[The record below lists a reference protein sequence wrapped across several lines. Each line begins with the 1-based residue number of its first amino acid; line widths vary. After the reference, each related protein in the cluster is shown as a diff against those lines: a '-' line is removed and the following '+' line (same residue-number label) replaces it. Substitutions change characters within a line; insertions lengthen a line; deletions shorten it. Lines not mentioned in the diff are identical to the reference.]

1 MQMLNI
7 KTLGAK
13 LGMNEIA
20 LFLTIMIVFWAPFS
34 GGARPATMLLAIV
47 GLIMFLVHKKLL
59 YQNQSVKR
67 WGLVFLMLWIPMWVS
82 LVGAYDTKNT
92 LSAIAWFSILYFSGV
107 AIVQALQQQRFR
119 TFFTLCM
126 VLIAALWFLDS
137 TVQYLF
143 GKDLIGRPMSADG
156 RVTGPFTDLHQGII
170 LATVLPLI
178 SYYFFEVKKF
188 WLAIV
193 CMLAVGL
200 LMVLSGSRGYLYIFM
215 LLILGMIIHQKLSLK
230 KSALLLSL
238 PFIVAIASYQTSTNL
253 MKTKMQH
260 SEAIAQTSLSTFDKY
275 NLVLSK
281 RLNLWE
287 TGAHM
292 FLANPINGVGTKN
305 FKKAYPQYVSRA
317 DDPFADGKTHAHH
330 VYVELLAETGLIGLA
345 GLIGIMYY
353 CRKWYKNASSE
364 NQHMAWP
371 FVLPLMVFFFPIN
384 TIQPMMVPWWFP
396 MLMLLVCGF
405 IASLDDDLNEI

>member
-1 MQMLNI
+1 MQMLNF
-7 KTLGAK
+7 KTLTAK
-13 LGMNEIA
+13 DLLSQIA

-47 GLIMFLVHKKLL
+47 GVVMFVLHKKSLIE
-59 YQNQSVKR
+59 NQSVKR
-67 WGLVFLMLWIPMWVS
+67 WGLVFLMLWLPMWVS
-82 LVGAYDTKNT
+82 LIGAYDAKNT

-107 AIVQALQQQRFR
+107 AIVQAFQQQRFR
-119 TFFTLCM
+119 AFFTLCM
-126 VLIAALWFLDS
+126 VLITAIWFLDS

-143 GKDLIGRPMSADG
+143 GKDLIGRPMYADG
-156 RVTGPFTDLHQGII
+156 RITGPFTDLHQGII
-170 LATVLPLI
+170 LATVLPFI
-178 SYYFFEVKKF
+178 CYYFFGLKKF
-188 WLAIV
+188 WIAIV

-230 KSALLLSL
+230 NSALVLSL
-238 PFIVAIASYQTSTNL
+238 PFIVAIASYGMSTNL
-253 MKTKMQH
+253 VKMKIQH
-260 SEAIAQTSLSTFDKY
+260 SEAIAQKSHSTFDKY
-275 NLVLSK
+275 NAVLSS
-281 RLNLWE
+281 RLNIWE

-292 FLANPINGVGTKN
+292 FLANPINGVGAKN

-317 DDPFADGKTHAHH
+317 DDPFAEGKAHAHN

-345 GLIGIMYY
+345 GLLGIMYC
-353 CRKWYKNASSE
+353 CRQWYKNASTE

-371 FVLPLMVFFFPIN
+371 FILPLIVIFFPIN
-384 TIQPMMVPWWFP
+384 TTQPMMVPWWFP

-405 IASLDDDLNEI
+405 IASLDNEPNTI